1 MGIRKRPLALAQAFL
16 TTASLTAQGPEAP
29 SERLDPETLRGRDRT
44 ALLDV
49 RTVVMTGRGYAAAN
63 GSLFGTLSCYTHPE
77 TCLPAFPK
85 DAAPFLD
92 ASHDWLAVR
101 LGYVRKFHPGPPAS
115 EEEIQRA
122 KAAPGSLKSFAFT
135 AVPVHPGETSLRAFC
150 GDSTRR
156 ICVARDG
163 SEPRVKDGRCVQP
176 CEELK

>member
-1 MGIRKRPLALAQAFL
+1 MGVGKWPLALAAVL
-16 TTASLTAQGPEAP
+16 TTASFAAQ
-29 SERLDPETLRGRDRT
+29 DPETETVDAEALRGRDRS

-49 RTVVMTGRGYAAAN
+49 RTVVMAGRAYAAAN

-77 TCLPAFPK
+77 TCLPDFPK

-101 LGYVRKFHPGPPAS
+101 LGYARTFHSGPPAS

-135 AVPVHPGETSLRAFC
+135 VAPVKPGETGLRAFC
-150 GDSTRR
+150 GDSTGR
-156 ICVARDG
+156 ICVSRDG
-163 SEPRVKDGRCVQP
+163 SEPRVKDGRCAQP
-176 CEELK
+176 CPELK